1 MSDSVQRYG
10 QQPTRLLCPRESLGK
25 NTGVGCH
32 FLLHFSWIDLPI
44 LSFNSITPV
53 FLLDRTILPAAEK
66 PTPPL
71 VHIPL
76 FLPYSRIS
84 FSILLFISLF
94 SSGPFISLYKDV
106 LIPPILKQHI
116 PWSHSGLCPISLQFF
131 KEKFLKMLSTFT
143 FLLPHFPFTFQM
155 NSIWL

>member
-1 MSDSVQRYG
+1 MRPHG
-10 QQPTRLLCPRESLGK
+10 RQPTRLLCPWESLGK

-32 FLLHFSWIDLPI
+32 FLLHFSWLDLPI

-53 FLLDRTILPAAEK
+53 FLLDRTILPAPEK
-66 PTPPL
+66 PTSPL

-84 FSILLFISLF
+84 FSILPFIPLF

-106 LIPPILKQHI
+106 LIPPILKQNI
-116 PWSHSGLCPISLQFF
+116 PQSHSGLCPISLQFF
-131 KEKFLKMLSTFT
+131 KEKFLKMWSAFT
-143 FLLPHFPFTFQM
+143 SLLPYFPLTLQL